1 MLKQGVGFISFG
13 VVLGIAVGYL
23 LWGIAPIS
31 VSSPLQRVPASVSAT
46 TTEHHLAPAQP
57 QLALTQP
64 LAKVSGLT
72 SNNTQHNE
80 QLTLPDGLSFTLSKT
95 ELPDFFVPDA
105 TPLSADNYQQAL
117 QQLSREDAA
126 LYVQLNDSLFGL
138 LEYDNPQ
145 EYRRLLQYGLPTP
158 EELRYVYSKPLRQ
171 LRKEMHVLTMK
182 MLDLSE
188 EGGIGYQSQALSR
201 MNALVRNRVLDE
213 LVSEYKQYNPAYK
226 DGDPMAE
233 KENWP
238 SHLKELHQEV
248 ILSIGLISAPDNV
261 IDKISKFKM
270 YRSISATPLP
280 AENVA
285 VYLGVINQYSP
296 HVVTRYIGQHPL
308 TAQQEYLFSL
318 VATIK

>member
-1 MLKQGVGFISFG
+1 MLKQGVGFISLG
-13 VVLGIAVGYL
+13 VVLGIGVGYL
-23 LWGIAPIS
+23 LWGIAPQS
-31 VSSPLQRVPASVSAT
+31 VSPVLQQALVSPTTSDHNVAAVQQQLLLLSAPQKVAGT
-46 TTEHHLAPAQP
+46 PSSNPQP
-57 QLALTQP
+57 GEA
-64 LAKVSGLT
+64 
-72 SNNTQHNE
+72 
-80 QLTLPDGLSFTLSKT
+80 LTLPDGLSFTLSKT

-105 TPLSADNYQQAL
+105 KPLSADNYQQAL

-126 LYVQLNDSLFGL
+126 LYAQLNDGLYGL

-145 EYRRLLQYGLPTP
+145 EYRRLLQHGLPTP

-188 EGGIGYQSQALSR
+188 AGGLGYQSQALSR

-270 YRSISATPLP
+270 YRSISASPLP
-280 AENVA
+280 AEEVA

-296 HVVTRYIGQHPL
+296 HVVTRYIGQHPI